1 MDTQLQSPLI
11 WLMLAY
17 YAGIL
22 TVVFLVRLLRPQPY
36 ATPVMIQTEPAPR
49 QNGCLF
55 TIVVLLLLVI
65 PSVCVLMALI
75 TTASNL

>member
-11 WLMLAY
+11 WLVLAY

-22 TVVFLVRLLRPQPY
+22 TVVFLVRVLRPQPY

-55 TIVVLLLLVI
+55 TLGVLLLLII
-65 PSVCVLMALI
+65 PSACALLALI
-75 TTASNL
+75 TTASNQ